1 MLYCV
6 WLYVNCAKNICECE
20 DALVT
25 NKLSRRNTFHSPKV
39 CCILPWMQLHKNPMY
54 VINFMEKAVFTYFLS
69 WQKLYN
75 HGVCVIVYF
84 AYSSHSIYFLSS
96 FFPTLIWKQT
106 YNTNFGSDWKSI
118 VLTNNY
124 LSSHIYKLLLDAV
137 KISLIYAYMYHT
149 KI

>member
-39 CCILPWMQLHKNPMY
+39 CCIFPWMQLHKNPMY
-54 VINFMEKAVFTYFLS
+54 VINFIEKAVFTYFLS

-84 AYSSHSIYFLSS
+84 AYSSHSIYFLSP
-96 FFPTLIWKQT
+96 FFPKIIWIQT
-106 YNTNFGSDWKSI
+106 YNTNFRRTSYLAI
-118 VLTNNY
+118 Y
-124 LSSHIYKLLLDAV
+124 LSCYWMLLKAHLFMHTCIIQRYKE
-137 KISLIYAYMYHT
+137 
-149 KI
+149 